1 MTAVRVPHQDKQGWR
16 LTTSRPFSA
25 FVRPQGEWLDSLK
38 HGEGMFTFDDGSVY
52 EGPFA
57 YDKMAEPHR
66 IMRAGSTAAA
76 NASAA
81 NRADTADE
89 SVRPRNNAADRK
101 HGGAPRGRFGV
112 DGSGTDGDGASGS
125 ASPSHSDA
133 SSAQMVPQLRLALDD
148 VLPPEP
154 AAAAPVGKATAFVQ
168 TEQQRL
174 EKLVFR
180 YNSEFKAFYKQY
192 SGVSTPAADAA
203 GAAGVEGGSAA
214 EGVFAMTLAQL
225 WRFMCDIHV
234 TPDLLPIASVN
245 RILVAMRRQ
254 HVLEVEVAK
263 QRRHARRQRKKQG
276 GTAAMIKAG
285 IIPPPPPPP
294 PLYREAE
301 QMPSTAAAAV
311 TVTVSDPSDAPAS
324 PTRGADAASAAEAS
338 YGMHSSLRPILFREF
353 VEVVVR
359 LALRLAAPSTPPT
372 SALRDFMDGQIRAF
386 AKRGA
391 GFDPHHIPEEGS
403 EVEGLSSFEA
413 LLCGRSYSAASMTR
427 LHSLWARL
435 AGPGS
440 AVVRVRPLLR
450 LLLAIG
456 APSALTPQRAAD
468 IVMPDLDFFSNPS
481 LADTPVTFGEF
492 ADVVARA
499 ADEVM
504 PAMQSLQS
512 LAPEPEDAHGRSPVA
527 TPDSASKIDL
537 FVAGPLAS
545 AMSAIEASSSVVRRK
560 REQRL
565 PRDAMRG
572 LALS

>member
-1 MTAVRVPHQDKQGWR
+1 MTAVRVPRQDKQGWR
-16 LTTSRPFSA
+16 LTTSRLFSA

-57 YDKMAEPHR
+57 YDKIAEPHR

-89 SVRPRNNAADRK
+89 SVRPRKNAADRK

-133 SSAQMVPQLRLALDD
+133 SSAQIVPQLRLALDD

-154 AAAAPVGKATAFVQ
+154 AAAAPVGKAAAFVQ

-203 GAAGVEGGSAA
+203 GTAGVEGGSAA

-324 PTRGADAASAAEAS
+324 PTRGATRRLLPKRLTACT
-338 YGMHSSLRPILFREF
+338 RP
-353 VEVVVR
+353 
-359 LALRLAAPSTPPT
+359 
-372 SALRDFMDGQIRAF
+372 
-386 AKRGA
+386 
-391 GFDPHHIPEEGS
+391 
-403 EVEGLSSFEA
+403 
-413 LLCGRSYSAASMTR
+413 CGRSSSESLSRSSFASR
-427 LHSLWARL
+427 
-435 AGPGS
+435 
-440 AVVRVRPLLR
+440 
-450 LLLAIG
+450 
-456 APSALTPQRAAD
+456 SALPRRRRLRRARCET
-468 IVMPDLDFFSNPS
+468 LWTGKS
-481 LADTPVTFGEF
+481 
-492 ADVVARA
+492 ARSQNAVRASIHITSRRRARRSRASRRSRLCCA
-499 ADEVM
+499 A
-504 PAMQSLQS
+504 
-512 LAPEPEDAHGRSPVA
+512 G
-527 TPDSASKIDL
+527 
-537 FVAGPLAS
+537 
-545 AMSAIEASSSVVRRK
+545 AIRR
-560 REQRL
+560 R
-565 PRDAMRG
+565 A
-572 LALS
+572 